1 MKYPIVQAPMAG
13 GNATPAL
20 VHAVGQ
26 AGGLG
31 FLAGGYKEKATL
43 REEIYSVR
51 ALGTQQFGV
60 NLFVPNEPN
69 EMTPTIAAYCN
80 RMRRESDLINAPL
93 GKYAYSED
101 RWQEKVELVIQEKV
115 PFVSFTFNAPSQ
127 AVVRRMKAAGIQTI
141 LTVTSIEEAQIA
153 KDLGMDAVCAQ
164 GTEAG
169 GHRASFND
177 ENPRQGLPLIPLVKC
192 IRAHIDIPIIAAG
205 GIMNGRHIQKVLRA
219 GAKAVQLGTAFLCC
233 PESGTTPLHIHS
245 LLNGTM
251 KETTFTRAYTGR
263 YARGLR
269 NDFMDRYYVAPKAYP
284 EMHYVT
290 SAFRKRAN
298 ALGRAD
304 LAAMWAGEN
313 FRQIRVMPAAKLMR
327 HLVEEAGLQEQTSF
341 YLNDESELL

>member
-20 VHAVGQ
+20 VHAVSQ

-43 REEIYSVR
+43 REEMYSVR
-51 ALGTQQFGV
+51 ALGTTEFGV
-60 NLFVPNEPN
+60 NLFVPTEPN
-69 EMTPTIAAYCN
+69 DMTPAIEEYCS
-80 RMRRESDLINAPL
+80 RMRHESEKIDASV

-101 RWQEKVELVIQEKV
+101 RFQEKVDLVIREKV

-127 AVVRRMKAAGIQTI
+127 AVVRRMKAAGIRTI

-153 KDLGMDAVCAQ
+153 KSLGIDMICAQ
-164 GTEAG
+164 GIEAG
-169 GHRASFND
+169 GHRASFQD

-192 IRAHIDIPIIAAG
+192 IQAQVDLPIIAAG

-233 PESGTTPLHIHS
+233 PESGTTPLHIQS
-245 LLNGTM
+245 LLNHTM

-269 NDFMDRYYVAPKAYP
+269 NEFIDRHQTAPKAYP

-304 LAAMWAGEN
+304 LAAMWAGVN
-313 FRQIRVMPAAKLMR
+313 FKQVRVMPAGKLI
-327 HLVEEAGLQEQTSF
+327 HLLVEEAELRSVPSF
-341 YLNDESELL
+341 NWKADSELN